1 MKKKI
6 IIIGGSGRLGLNL
19 INNLNLDFN
28 IINLSPTKCKPKTYQ
43 YIKFDLS
50 NQKDID
56 SFFRK
61 KINDIS
67 CVINCMRFR
76 SKNKKETI
84 IDFENTINIE
94 IKKYFFFLEKLLEK
108 NIIKN
113 ISILNISST
122 NANLVSQQFFSY
134 HISKNLIEIFTK
146 YFSIKYLKYNTKI
159 NTLRL
164 GLVSTNNLNEVVGH
178 NSIKK
183 FNLKRVAPNYKQIS
197 QFIKINY
204 LDNTLVNGTLISLDG
219 SLTNIDQIYFNY
231 NYKIK

>member
-1 MKKKI
+1 MI
-6 IIIGGSGRLGLNL
+6 
-19 INNLNLDFN
+19 FN
-28 IINLSPTKCKPKTYQ
+28 SVSFNK
-43 YIKFDLS
+43 YIVF
-50 NQKDID
+50 
-56 SFFRK
+56 
-61 KINDIS
+61 
-67 CVINCMRFR
+67 C
-76 SKNKKETI
+76 
-84 IDFENTINIE
+84 E

-164 GLVSTNNLNEVVGH
+164 GLVSTNNLNKVVGH